1 MHGFLHIFLLKSET
15 TEVVSEI
22 ESLSLDNIYFN
33 ADFIRILQDEGI
45 DLTNRDTLVQVSEIQ
60 FKLEKVKFPLVYH
73 FFSTQHFIFIVIATH
88 LVKNLSKYVE
98 YLLEEIEQEHEVF
111 LEEEQKLEEQESENK
126 NQPQKGETSHLSLKN
141 HSIHDLQLENQ
152 TTKDFKFLQ
161 IIARNLAEYLLPT
174 FLIPELR
181 IEYSTQEP
189 EILWKIRDF
198 LTKICQENYKVD
210 YSSKLFADLEG
221 TWSIKEI
228 SEIYEIP
235 ITPLRELLF
244 ILWKT
249 NIIILRMEYFQW
261 DRFKTTI
268 KAPLFL
274 EE

>member
-1 MHGFLHIFLLKSET
+1 MTLPIDFFLI
-15 TEVVSEI
+15 
-22 ESLSLDNIYFN
+22 
-33 ADFIRILQDEGI
+33 
-45 DLTNRDTLVQVSEIQ
+45 
-60 FKLEKVKFPLVYH
+60 
-73 FFSTQHFIFIVIATH
+73 
-88 LVKNLSKYVE
+88 
-98 YLLEEIEQEHEVF
+98 
-111 LEEEQKLEEQESENK
+111 
-126 NQPQKGETSHLSLKN
+126 LKN

-249 NIIILRMEYFQW
+249 N
-261 DRFKTTI
+261 KTWYWNNVCN
-268 KAPLFL
+268 KKW
-274 EE
+274 